1 MKKLVSLVLALVML
15 LSVAAFASAE
25 EELEP
30 IYFGSSITVSGS
42 WAESGVGAY
51 EGTQYAIDR
60 LNDRGG
66 LKLND
71 GYHKVI
77 LLTADDGGSPEQ
89 AVVNVEKFIT
99 RDNVKI
105 ILGELTSGATL
116 STMELVKKYPD
127 VYMQSA
133 RSVSSTICEK
143 VKSDPEGYK
152 HFFKCE
158 YNSEDLGINIA
169 ACIAD
174 FAAEGKIPFASKK
187 VAFLCEDSDYGR
199 STMDGAKAGL
209 EAIGCETV
217 AYEIVPPGA
226 VDLYAALNKIQKS
239 GAELVVCNVLAV
251 SSGVA
256 YVKQFQELGLTATNF
271 CIEFP
276 EEPGFYEQAGSAAEN
291 VLWGMMRSDFTNNPK
306 HIEFRES
313 YEAYYPGKE
322 CNYDHMHTY
331 DITNALIEAIE
342 RVGEIDAEKISEEML
357 KTDYDGYIGH
367 INFNPED
374 HSLISGPEDYA
385 MNMAQIQN
393 GTSICVWPSTVALA
407 EYVPQH

>member
-1 MKKLVSLVLALVML
+1 MKKLVSLLIALAML
-15 LSVAAFASAE
+15 LTIASVAIADELPPVYFAS
-25 EELEP
+25 
-30 IYFGSSITVSGS
+30 SISVSGS

-77 LLTADDGGSPEQ
+77 LLTADDGSSPEG
-89 AVVNVEKFIT
+89 AVANVERFIT

-105 ILGELTSGATL
+105 ILNQLSSGCTL
-116 STMELVKKYPD
+116 AIMELAKKYPD
-127 VYMQSA
+127 VYIQGG

-143 VKSDPEGYK
+143 VRSDPEGYK

-169 ACIAD
+169 ACISD
-174 FAAEGKIPFASKK
+174 FATEGKIPFASKK
-187 VAFLCEDSDYGR
+187 VAFICEDSDYGR

-209 EAIGCETV
+209 EAIGCTSV
-217 AYEIVPPGA
+217 AYEVVPEGA
-226 VDLYAALNKIQKS
+226 VDFYAALNKIQQS

-256 YVKQFQELGLTATNF
+256 YVKQFRELGLTATSF

-276 EEPGFYEQAGSAAEN
+276 EEPGFYDQAGIACDKL
-291 VLWGMMRSDFTNNPK
+291 LWGMMRSDFNNNPK
-306 HIEFRES
+306 HIEFKKS
-313 YEAYYPGKE
+313 YEEYYPGKE

-331 DITNALIEAIE
+331 DMTNVLVEAIE
-342 RVGEIDAEKISEEML
+342 RVGELDVDKISEEML

-374 HSLISGPEDYA
+374 HSLISGPNDYA
-385 MNMAQIQN
+385 LNMAQIQN
-393 GTSICVWPSTVALA
+393 GRSICVWPATVALA
-407 EYVPQH
+407 EYIPQQ